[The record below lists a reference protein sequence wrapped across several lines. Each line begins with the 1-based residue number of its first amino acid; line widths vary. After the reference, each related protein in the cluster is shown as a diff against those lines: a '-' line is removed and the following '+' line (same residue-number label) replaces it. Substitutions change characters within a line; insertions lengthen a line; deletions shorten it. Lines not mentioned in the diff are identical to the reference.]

1 MKAGHLPLETVRSM
15 AARICA
21 RWSSCYYCP
30 APAEVA
36 AAAALAAAG
45 QLRGVRCLR
54 LGNLDLAAVEAEQL
68 ASLASTVTE
77 CVMLHNLAGDLHTL
91 LSNLRCGA
99 IFNVLSIA
107 LLLVLNAY

>member
-1 MKAGHLPLETVRSM
+1 M

-21 RWSSCYYCP
+21 RWSSCYYSP

>member
-15 AARICA
+15 AARIIA

-68 ASLASTVTE
+68 GSLASTVTE